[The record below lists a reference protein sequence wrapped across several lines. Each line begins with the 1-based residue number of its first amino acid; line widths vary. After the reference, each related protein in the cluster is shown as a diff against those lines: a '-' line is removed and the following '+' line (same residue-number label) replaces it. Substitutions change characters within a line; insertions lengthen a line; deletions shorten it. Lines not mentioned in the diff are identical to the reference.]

1 MTNYLIRRS
10 AQMLVV
16 LFFSALASYALL
28 SAAPGGP
35 LQGLL
40 QQTQSSTR
48 KIDKEDI
55 ARIRAQFELDLYFS
69 VRFTRWLVGVPRGPL
84 SIGGRG
90 LLGDVVVGCRI
101 PIEAVVRSGGED
113 TLQTVGCE
121 QYVYMRDLAGRR
133 TSGGIIVGDFG
144 NSWAILRDRPVSEL
158 IWSRLPRTL
167 ELQIAAT
174 LISLL
179 IGVPLG
185 MYSAVRQYSRFDYIA
200 TTGSFIGSSMPTF
213 FFGLILILVFSIL
226 FKRAGWAYLPPGD
239 AAGVRAY
246 TMPLLGRVEAQ
257 SLLDQTLRMIMPVTV
272 LVLVSVA
279 GWSRYV
285 RASMLEVLRMDY
297 VRTARSKG
305 VRERLVIIRHAMRN
319 ALIPFITIVVFALPG
334 AFGGAVI
341 TETVFNWP
349 GMGRLFVDALGRND
363 YPVTMAILLISA
375 VLTVLATLL
384 SDVLYTVVDPRIR
397 VS

>member
-1 MTNYLIRRS
+1 
-10 AQMLVV
+10 
-16 LFFSALASYALL
+16 
-28 SAAPGGP
+28 
-35 LQGLL
+35 
-40 QQTQSSTR
+40 
-48 KIDKEDI
+48 
-55 ARIRAQFELDLYFS
+55 
-69 VRFTRWLVGVPRGPL
+69 
-84 SIGGRG
+84 
-90 LLGDVVVGCRI
+90 
-101 PIEAVVRSGGED
+101 
-113 TLQTVGCE
+113 
-121 QYVYMRDLAGRR
+121 
-133 TSGGIIVGDFG
+133 
-144 NSWAILRDRPVSEL
+144 
-158 IWSRLPRTL
+158 
-167 ELQIAAT
+167 
-174 LISLL
+174 
-179 IGVPLG
+179 
-185 MYSAVRQYSRFDYIA
+185 
-200 TTGSFIGSSMPTF
+200 
-213 FFGLILILVFSIL
+213 
-226 FKRAGWAYLPPGD
+226 
-239 AAGVRAY
+239 
-246 TMPLLGRVEAQ
+246 MPLLGRVEPK

-285 RASMLEVLRMDY
+285 RSSMLEVLRQDY

-305 VRERLVIIRHAMRN
+305 VRERRVIVRHAMRN

>member
-1 MTNYLIRRS
+1 
-10 AQMLVV
+10 VV
-16 LFFSALASYALL
+16 
-28 SAAPGGP
+28 
-35 LQGLL
+35 
-40 QQTQSSTR
+40 
-48 KIDKEDI
+48 
-55 ARIRAQFELDLYFS
+55 
-69 VRFTRWLVGVPRGPL
+69 
-84 SIGGRG
+84 
-90 LLGDVVVGCRI
+90 
-101 PIEAVVRSGGED
+101 
-113 TLQTVGCE
+113 
-121 QYVYMRDLAGRR
+121 
-133 TSGGIIVGDFG
+133 
-144 NSWAILRDRPVSEL
+144 
-158 IWSRLPRTL
+158 
-167 ELQIAAT
+167 AT
-174 LISLL
+174 LLSLL

-185 MYSAVRQYSRFDYIA
+185 LYSAVRQYSRFDYIA

-213 FFGLILILVFSIL
+213 FFGLILILVLSIL
-226 FKRAGWAYLPPGD
+226 FKRAGWAYLPSGD

-246 TMPLLGRVEAQ
+246 TMPLLGRVEPK

-285 RASMLEVLRMDY
+285 RSSMLEVLRQDY

-305 VRERLVIIRHAMRN
+305 VRERRVIVRHAMRN

>member
-1 MTNYLIRRS
+1 
-10 AQMLVV
+10 
-16 LFFSALASYALL
+16 
-28 SAAPGGP
+28 
-35 LQGLL
+35 
-40 QQTQSSTR
+40 
-48 KIDKEDI
+48 
-55 ARIRAQFELDLYFS
+55 
-69 VRFTRWLVGVPRGPL
+69 
-84 SIGGRG
+84 
-90 LLGDVVVGCRI
+90 
-101 PIEAVVRSGGED
+101 
-113 TLQTVGCE
+113 
-121 QYVYMRDLAGRR
+121 
-133 TSGGIIVGDFG
+133 
-144 NSWAILRDRPVSEL
+144 
-158 IWSRLPRTL
+158 
-167 ELQIAAT
+167 
-174 LISLL
+174 
-179 IGVPLG
+179 
-185 MYSAVRQYSRFDYIA
+185 
-200 TTGSFIGSSMPTF
+200 
-213 FFGLILILVFSIL
+213 
-226 FKRAGWAYLPPGD
+226 
-239 AAGVRAY
+239 
-246 TMPLLGRVEAQ
+246 MPLLGRVEAQ